1 MALVK
6 WQPFRELGTLRRQM
20 DQLFDDLLREHDWM
34 SWPGD
39 GATWMPAIEMEET
52 DQDLILKAQIPGMKP
67 EELDVQVSREALSIT
82 GEHRQEDRSE
92 EGGVIRSEFHYGKFH
107 RTVPLPVE
115 IQQDQVTAEFKDG
128 ILQLTMPKATDATRK
143 VVRVE
148 LPKS

>member
-20 DQLFDDLLREHDWM
+20 DRLFDDLLQEHDWM

-52 DQDLILKAQIPGMKP
+52 EQHLILKAQIPGMKP
-67 EELDVQVSREALSIT
+67 EDLDVQVSREALSIA
-82 GEHRQEDRSE
+82 GEHRQEVCSE
-92 EGGVIRSEFHYGKFH
+92 EGGVVRSEFHYGKFH
-107 RTVPLPVE
+107 RTVPLPVA

-128 ILQLTMPKATDATRK
+128 ILQLTMPKATDATRN